1 MKSGRIRAAGAGC
14 RLERGLRDRARPARL
29 SVAGFRAPGPAVSG
43 VFVVCASALLVT
55 GCGGGKS
62 FKNDPRP
69 AIPVQLTGVI
79 TDKEVTI
86 SPKRVGAGPVILN
99 ISNQARTAHTIT
111 LEGEGAT
118 DTVGP
123 VNPLG
128 TGQLQQTLK
137 QGTYT
142 VKAGSKIATAHEI
155 KPFVLTVGKPRSS
168 SSNQLL
174 LP

>member
-1 MKSGRIRAAGAGC
+1 MKSGRIRAAGGIVLVCSSAVV
-14 RLERGLRDRARPARL
+14 
-29 SVAGFRAPGPAVSG
+29 VA
-43 VFVVCASALLVT
+43 

-69 AIPVQLTGVI
+69 AVPVQLTGVI

-111 LEGEGAT
+111 LDGEGAT

-142 VKAGSKIATAHEI
+142 IKAGSKTATTREI
-155 KPFVLTVGKPRSS
+155 KPFVLTVGKPRPS